1 MAGDNHNKFV
11 RDLLHRPREERLA
24 GFRAFTAKHPLLLQ
38 AFEELWCAIRDS
50 DQGSIIFVYGP
61 AGVGKTTLLK
71 GIKKRITEVLLTA
84 IENDPERIP
93 VAIVQL
99 ETPTS
104 GNFNW
109 KDYFKRLL
117 IELEEPLV
125 DHKVS
130 MEKWSVPSV
139 NYLSVSES
147 NMQLLSNDKTSSS
160 RLRFA
165 SEQTLRCRKP
175 LAVLLDDAQ
184 YLGII
189 GSGRKLLDQL
199 NTIKSIADRAVTT
212 HCLCGTYELIP
223 LRNLNGQLS
232 RRSIDINFGRY
243 NAQDEEQRQAFV
255 NVLFTF
261 QEHLPLVKT
270 PDLVSMWDYF
280 YERSIGCVGILKD
293 WLTRSLSLAL
303 ENDSHSLT
311 LKHLEHRALSVSQC
325 STLLREAV
333 DGERELQEKE
343 EARAALRKNLGLES
357 VLPNREAKDNPT
369 NSTEKIQKK
378 VGARHYKRRVGTRN
392 PVRDKVGRSIA

>member
-1 MAGDNHNKFV
+1 MADDNQNEFVHN
-11 RDLLHRPREERLA
+11 LLNKPRKERLE

-50 DQGSIIFVYGP
+50 GQGSIIFIYGP

-71 GIKKRITEVLLTA
+71 GIKKRMTELLLTVMK
-84 IENDPERIP
+84 NDPERIP
-93 VAIVQL
+93 IAHVQL
-99 ETPTS
+99 ETPTYGS
-104 GNFNW
+104 FDW

-117 IELEEPLV
+117 TELEEPLV
-125 DHKVS
+125 DHKLS
-130 MEKWSVPSV
+130 IEKLNIMPTNHLRLTENNIQLLASNRPSV
-139 NYLSVSES
+139 
-147 NMQLLSNDKTSSS
+147 S

-165 SEQTLRCRKP
+165 SEQALRRRKP
-175 LAVLLDDAQ
+175 RAVLLDDAQ

-243 NAQDEEQRQAFV
+243 DALTEEQRQAFI

-270 PDLVSMWDYF
+270 PDLVSRWDYF
-280 YERSIGCVGILKD
+280 YERTIGCVGILKD

-303 ENDSHSLT
+303 ENDSQTLT
-311 LKHLEHRALSVSQC
+311 FKHLEHRALSVSQC

-333 DGERELQEKE
+333 DGERELLEKE
-343 EARAALRKNLGLES
+343 EARASLRRTLGLES
-357 VLPNREAKDNPT
+357 ALLDREAQSIST
-369 NSTEKIQKK
+369 STTEKIQKI
-378 VGARHYKRRVGTRN
+378 GARRHKRRVGSRN
-392 PVRDKVGRSIA
+392 PVRDKVGRSIV